1 MEFKTN
7 AKCMGCVSV
16 IRKSL
21 AIIAPESSWEFELD
35 SPDKRM
41 TYVGKS
47 TLSEAE
53 ALQVIKL
60 VEAAGFKIERI

>member
-41 TYVGKS
+41 T
-47 TLSEAE
+47 
-53 ALQVIKL
+53 
-60 VEAAGFKIERI
+60 